1 MPCSLFHPGVFKP
14 VLERMAHGDAVSR
27 EPEQLLE
34 LKSHEQG
41 GEKRNMSEIITIG
54 IDVAKASL
62 DVALGPSGPVA
73 HLANDLEGHDALV
86 ALLTGKAVALIVL
99 EATGGYEFA
108 VACTLQAAGFP
119 VAIINPRQARDFA
132 KAMGYLAKTDRIDAR
147 VLAQLAEVL
156 ARHPERDKLVKPL
169 PSADAQQLQAWV
181 VRRRQLV
188 AMLVAERQRL
198 AVAHP
203 AARPSIETIIA
214 ALKQELDRT
223 EGELQTHIN
232 THHADLAQLL
242 SSVTGIGPATL
253 AVLIAEVPELGC
265 LSRREIA
272 SLVGVAPR
280 NRDSGTLRGKRT
292 IFGGRA
298 TVRRALYMATLVA
311 VRFNAVMRTFYQRL
325 VDAGKPKKVALVA
338 SMRKLLTILN
348 AMVKSGTAWN
358 DSLHYA

>member
-1 MPCSLFHPGVFKP
+1 
-14 VLERMAHGDAVSR
+14 MAD
-27 EPEQLLE
+27 L
-34 LKSHEQG
+34 
-41 GEKRNMSEIITIG
+41 ITVG
-54 IDVAKASL
+54 IDVAKDSFEM
-62 DVALGPSGPVA
+62 ALGVSGPIE
-73 HLANDLEGHDALV
+73 HLANDTEGHDRAV
-86 ALLTGKAVALIVL
+86 ALLAGKAVGLIVL

-156 ARHPERDKLVKPL
+156 ARHPDRDKLVKPL
-169 PSADAQQLQAWV
+169 PSAEAPQLQAWV

-198 AVAHP
+198 AVAHH
-203 AARPSIETIIA
+203 AARPSIETIIE

-223 EGELQTHIN
+223 EAELQTHIT
-232 THHADLAQLL
+232 THHADLARLL

-253 AVLIAEVPELGC
+253 AVLIAEVPELGR
-265 LSRREIA
+265 LSRREISA
-272 SLVGVAPR
+272 LVGVAPR

-311 VRFNAVMRTFYQRL
+311 VRFNTVLRTFYQRL
-325 VDAGKPKKVALVA
+325 VNAGKPKKVALVA

-348 AMVKSGTAWN
+348 AMAKSGTAWN
-358 DSLHYA
+358 ESLHHA